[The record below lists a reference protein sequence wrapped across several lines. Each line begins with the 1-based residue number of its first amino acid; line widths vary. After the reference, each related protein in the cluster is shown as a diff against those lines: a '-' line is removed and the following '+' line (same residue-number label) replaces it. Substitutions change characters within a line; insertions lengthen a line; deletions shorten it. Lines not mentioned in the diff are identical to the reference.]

1 MKNFRNLLIA
11 FVVLVAGFRTH
22 VATANGMDDKLIEDI
37 KGFAESFEKAMEAR
51 NYAEAKDALDEL
63 FPLIKKEMKL
73 AKKEVGLL
81 EKSGEQEAAKAVDEA
96 LDRKT
101 EIHDQLHAMVDA
113 STAGLRARADNVMS
127 LVSEYIELLEENQ
140 KLVSSNK

>member
-11 FVVLVAGFRTH
+11 FVVLVAGFHTQA
-22 VATANGMDDKLIEDI
+22 ATANGLDDKLIEDI
-37 KGFAESFEKAMEAR
+37 KGFAASFEKAMDVR
-51 NYAEAKDALDEL
+51 NYAEAKEALDEL

-140 KLVSSNK
+140 KLVSSNN